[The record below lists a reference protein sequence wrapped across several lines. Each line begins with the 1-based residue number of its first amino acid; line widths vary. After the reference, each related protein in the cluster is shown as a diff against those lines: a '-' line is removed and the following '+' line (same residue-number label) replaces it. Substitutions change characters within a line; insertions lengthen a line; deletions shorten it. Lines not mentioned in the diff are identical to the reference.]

1 MIDLEPYIY
10 RPHPIFRLPSREDAA
25 VACKTP
31 EGEKEFREAM
41 ERRGLRIYQE
51 QADPFRYGYEPD
63 HWKAAEEILKE
74 NDELLISGG
83 NRSSKTE
90 FAAKYCVKRLME
102 QDNTRIAC
110 FHTTHQSSLQN
121 QQPVIWKYL
130 PAEFKQKKIKGK
142 VANISY
148 SQKSGFTDNS
158 FILPNGSQCW
168 FMHYSQDRNTVEG
181 LEIDVAWADELIPF
195 DLLETLRYRLVTRAG
210 KLVLS
215 FTPVEGFSLT
225 VKDFIQGGEI
235 LEWKPSELLPGKN
248 MPSGPEGHMP
258 YLMKCRRPKSYAVFW
273 RTMDNRYSPYDE
285 LKKKLAGLHDAEIK
299 VRAYGW
305 ATSTTGA
312 QFRFTEEHVI
322 EPGKIPSEGT
332 NFMVADPAG
341 SRNWFM
347 LWARVVDDCI
357 YIYREW
363 PDASMGDWTI
373 PSAKHDGAP
382 GSAQKS
388 GGGGL
393 AIWQYK
399 NLITEIEGGEEIFM
413 RLIDPRAASNNS
425 LDGQTILEKLHM
437 DEYGFEPM
445 HFYPAPG
452 KDIQTGVALINDLL
466 YYNQQEPVDDENY
479 PRLYVSRSCK
489 NLIYS
494 LREWTGLDGNK
505 GASKDPVDCLR
516 YLVTDDNLMVEEE
529 QVMMRGGGSY

>member
-41 ERRGLRIYQE
+41 ERRGLRIYRE

-181 LEIDVAWADELIPF
+181 LEI
-195 DLLETLRYRLVTRAG
+195 
-210 KLVLS
+210 S
-215 FTPVEGFSLT
+215 
-225 VKDFIQGGEI
+225 
-235 LEWKPSELLPGKN
+235 
-248 MPSGPEGHMP
+248 
-258 YLMKCRRPKSYAVFW
+258 
-273 RTMDNRYSPYDE
+273 
-285 LKKKLAGLHDAEIK
+285 
-299 VRAYGW
+299 
-305 ATSTTGA
+305 
-312 QFRFTEEHVI
+312 
-322 EPGKIPSEGT
+322 
-332 NFMVADPAG
+332 
-341 SRNWFM
+341 
-347 LWARVVDDCI
+347 
-357 YIYREW
+357 
-363 PDASMGDWTI
+363 
-373 PSAKHDGAP
+373 
-382 GSAQKS
+382 
-388 GGGGL
+388 
-393 AIWQYK
+393 
-399 NLITEIEGGEEIFM
+399 
-413 RLIDPRAASNNS
+413 
-425 LDGQTILEKLHM
+425 
-437 DEYGFEPM
+437 
-445 HFYPAPG
+445 
-452 KDIQTGVALINDLL
+452 
-466 YYNQQEPVDDENY
+466 
-479 PRLYVSRSCK
+479 
-489 NLIYS
+489 
-494 LREWTGLDGNK
+494 
-505 GASKDPVDCLR
+505 
-516 YLVTDDNLMVEEE
+516 
-529 QVMMRGGGSY
+529 